1 MAQAQ
6 AQILDFPTF
15 TVVEGGAKVAKD
27 GHIKRTHSNAV
38 TGRSTWVD
46 PIRNLEDIYRV
57 IDYLQSKID
66 NEPRA
71 DYRRAWARNKMYFGI
86 GVFSGFRVSD
96 LLSLKWSDI
105 FEADGKTYRENRG
118 IIEKKTGK
126 MKRLYITEASRR
138 YIDEYIALIHPDTA
152 SDEYLFLN
160 RQGKQMNRQTA
171 DDFIKDAARACNLKG
186 NYSTHSV
193 RKTYAYQMYM
203 QMIKSGNAFALP
215 VIQKFLNHR
224 NTDTTLRYLGVDQEM
239 QTEAMND
246 FSEAMLQYQN
256 NR

>member
-1 MAQAQ
+1 MTQAQ

-27 GHIKRTHSNAV
+27 GRIKKTHSNAV
-38 TGRSTWVD
+38 KGRSTWVD
-46 PIRNLEDIYRV
+46 PIRDLEDVYRV
-57 IDYLQSKID
+57 IDYLQSRID
-66 NEPRA
+66 NETRN
-71 DYRRAWARNKMYFGI
+71 DFRRAWARNKLYFCI

-96 LLSLKWSDI
+96 LISLKWSDI
-105 FEADGKTYRENRG
+105 FEEDGKTYRENRG

-138 YIDEYIALIHPDTA
+138 YVNEYIAIMHPDTA

-160 RQGKQMNRQTA
+160 RQGKPINRQTA
-171 DDFIKDAARACNLKG
+171 DDFIKDATKACNLKG
-186 NYSTHSV
+186 NYSTHSI

-203 QMIKSGNAFALP
+203 QMTRSGNAFALP
-215 VIQKFLNHR
+215 VIQRFLNHR
-224 NTDTTLRYLGVDQEM
+224 NTDTTLRYLGVDQQM

-246 FSEAMLQYQN
+246 FSATMLQYQM